1 MLVEGIAVVGKVG
14 FSVELI
20 YTVDVDGFKVEVIVV
35 GATVVVV
42 ARKLNKFIKFIK
54 LKKSNS
60 LVVGGIVDL
69 MVVLLIVV
77 VVVGGKV
84 LASIVASISGNSKS

>member
-35 GATVVVV
+35 GAAVVVV
-42 ARKLNKFIKFIK
+42 ARKLNKFIKFK
-54 LKKSNS
+54 DFLKKVTHS
-60 LVVGGIVDL
+60 LWVEL
-69 MVVLLIVV
+69 
-77 VVVGGKV
+77 
-84 LASIVASISGNSKS
+84 ST

>member
-1 MLVEGIAVVGKVG
+1 M
-14 FSVELI
+14 
-20 YTVDVDGFKVEVIVV
+20 
-35 GATVVVV
+35 
-42 ARKLNKFIKFIK
+42 
-54 LKKSNS
+54 
-60 LVVGGIVDL
+60 GGIVDL

>member
-1 MLVEGIAVVGKVG
+1 M
-14 FSVELI
+14 
-20 YTVDVDGFKVEVIVV
+20 DVDGFKVEVIVV
-35 GATVVVV
+35 GAAVVVV
-42 ARKLNKFIKFIK
+42 ARKLNKFIKFK
-54 LKKSNS
+54 ELKKSNS